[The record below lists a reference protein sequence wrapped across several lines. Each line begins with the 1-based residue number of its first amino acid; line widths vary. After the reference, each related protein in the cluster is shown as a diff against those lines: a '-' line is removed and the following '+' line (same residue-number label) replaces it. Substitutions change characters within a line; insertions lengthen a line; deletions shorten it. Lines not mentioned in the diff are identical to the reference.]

1 MWGES
6 QVVKNDEFV
15 SDTDANMKGKKE
27 EDLVYIEGQ
36 NREMIQK
43 EKVDKK
49 NPLMWIIPIL
59 IVLLI
64 IPLIVNQFSGG
75 GSEGEEEEES
85 AAIIQETPATGVAA
99 VYFEATSEQELTSE
113 ADMAH
118 VVQPIQ
124 AMASAA
130 FPSAEALTVIS

>member
-1 MWGES
+1 M
-6 QVVKNDEFV
+6 VKNDEFI
-15 SDTDANMKGKKE
+15 SDTDANMKGERE

-36 NREMIQK
+36 NREMIQR

-99 VYFEATSEQELTSE
+99 VHFEATSEQELTSE
-113 ADMAH
+113 AAMNN
-118 VVQPIQ
+118 VVQSFQGVAATTI
-124 AMASAA
+124 AS
-130 FPSAEALTVIS
+130 PGALTATS

>member
-1 MWGES
+1 MVKHDEHMSDKDVNIKGER
-6 QVVKNDEFV
+6 
-15 SDTDANMKGKKE
+15 E

-75 GSEGEEEEES
+75 GSEEKEEEES
-85 AAIIQETPATGVAA
+85 AAIIQEAPATGAAA
-99 VYFEATSEQELTSE
+99 VHFEATSEQELASE
-113 ADMAH
+113 GDMDGVMQAYQDADFAT
-118 VVQPIQ
+118 
-124 AMASAA
+124 
-130 FPSAEALTVIS
+130 FPSTGALMAAS